1 MCLVFT
7 SRESR
12 TETKAV
18 FFGKLARA
26 PDDDVLRGLTFI
38 LGKSKTC
45 HKEVY
50 PKNWTAEAYPGKD
63 AATGSKP
70 PGQQVLTLICR
81 PSWQTR
87 RFGSLCATD
96 IFSAAKGRVLR
107 SFISRSVPVIGEKPK
122 NLKPAFVF
130 FTKQQKGV
138 RGLRNRRKQGLGQ
151 MAPNPVFVYA

>member
-1 MCLVFT
+1 M
-7 SRESR
+7 
-12 TETKAV
+12 
-18 FFGKLARA
+18 
-26 PDDDVLRGLTFI
+26 LRGLTFI

-81 PSWQTR
+81 PSWQMR
-87 RFGSLCATD
+87 RFGSLCAMD

-122 NLKPAFVF
+122 NLKPAFVLVCAHLVWSAGNLLWSAANLMWPAANLMWSAANVVWS
-130 FTKQQKGV
+130 TANLV
-138 RGLRNRRKQGLGQ
+138 SVSYTHLR
-151 MAPNPVFVYA
+151 AHET

>member
-1 MCLVFT
+1 M
-7 SRESR
+7 
-12 TETKAV
+12 
-18 FFGKLARA
+18 
-26 PDDDVLRGLTFI
+26 
-38 LGKSKTC
+38 
-45 HKEVY
+45 Y

-107 SFISRSVPVIGEKPK
+107 SFISRSVSVIGEKSRD
-122 NLKPAFVF
+122 LKPAFVF

-138 RGLRNRRKQGLGQ
+138 WGLRSRRKRGLGHI
-151 MAPNPVFVYA
+151 APNPVFVSEWVAVVGVKTLQTAQIATNLVFVDFLSSKLRFDVF